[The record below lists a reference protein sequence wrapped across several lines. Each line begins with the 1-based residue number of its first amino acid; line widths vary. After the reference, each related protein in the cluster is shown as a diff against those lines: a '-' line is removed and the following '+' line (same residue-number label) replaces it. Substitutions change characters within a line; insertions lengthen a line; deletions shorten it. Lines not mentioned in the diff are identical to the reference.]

1 MTRQSSK
8 CTRNSR
14 STPTTRGSN
23 GKYKCTVGCGQ
34 SFSRIDVWKKHE
46 AEQIPREGW
55 ICCVPDSFWVEGR
68 KVCTYCGVQDPDSD
82 HHATAKHPIPCE
94 HRPMGRGRTFFRK
107 EHLKNHLQKVHP
119 AIPWHH
125 FLDRGHFEF
134 EPQFPR
140 VCCLCQSYCFSSF
153 NDRIDHLITH
163 FESGTDPKDEHA
175 VESEP
180 ALDVQVGMEN
190 GLDQLETI
198 SFDAESISGRRQHFT
213 EGTVTQQMSIDDH
226 QIPKPRTC
234 QLISRVGKDSA
245 EEPPT
250 VSEGSRTEALGR
262 IGSSRA
268 NSKKVGHAFE
278 AATRELHRFILTLFI
293 EGVQLARGL
302 FRNHKRLQV

>member
-1 MTRQSSK
+1 MERETVENSGLQSIHPAARITRLHPEIQAVDSSAPGPMELNFSPDSLDIDGVFSLDDGLLTINPTGIWGAQDLFSQKEMAMVSTFNDTNFQGGSELTKPVLDEAVKWITRQSSK

-46 AEQIPREGW
+46 TEQIPREGW

-68 KVCTYCGVQDPDSD
+68 KICTYCGVQDPDSD

-125 FLDRGHFEF
+125 FLDRGHFDF

-140 VCCLCQSYCFSSF
+140 VCCLCQKYCFSSLK
-153 NDRIDHLITH
+153 DRIDHLITH
-163 FESGTDPKDEHA
+163 FESDNDPNDEHS
-175 VESEP
+175 VELQP
-180 ALDVQVGMEN
+180 ALDVQGAM
-190 GLDQLETI
+190 
-198 SFDAESISGRRQHFT
+198 
-213 EGTVTQQMSIDDH
+213 
-226 QIPKPRTC
+226 
-234 QLISRVGKDSA
+234 
-245 EEPPT
+245 
-250 VSEGSRTEALGR
+250 
-262 IGSSRA
+262 
-268 NSKKVGHAFE
+268 
-278 AATRELHRFILTLFI
+278 
-293 EGVQLARGL
+293 
-302 FRNHKRLQV
+302 